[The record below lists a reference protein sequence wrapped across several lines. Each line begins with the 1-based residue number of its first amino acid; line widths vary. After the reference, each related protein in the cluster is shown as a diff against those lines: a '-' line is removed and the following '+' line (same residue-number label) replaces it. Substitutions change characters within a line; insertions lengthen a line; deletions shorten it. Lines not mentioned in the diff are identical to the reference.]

1 MSEQAIDTA
10 EQFEKALNSPK
21 QTWLLCAGISYPANI
36 PLMIPLTK
44 RVLDL
49 ARIEKFLGN
58 DEVLTVIDAIEGD
71 IDEDAHIEIF
81 LTHLADLISMSVR
94 ARDNNAQ
101 VAANKVS
108 YDTLRTLHNGLLE
121 LISTTIRWGYR
132 AAWKD
137 DPELVGTPEEPIVKI
152 DEHLNFV
159 DAIFQKNQAGLENI
173 RGTIEFFTTN
183 YDTLIEDAL
192 ALKQVPYDDGFIGG
206 GVGFWAGYDVA
217 EHRSTK
223 ARVVKLHGSIDWVA
237 PEHDAS
243 QLFRTRFNDKY
254 PKAENAVVIYP
265 QSTKY
270 INTQLDPFSALF
282 NRFRQNLS
290 DGAERILLICGY
302 SFGDEH
308 INEDIIYAMSKK
320 DSRLTMVAFAQENG
334 GLPEQLETWRKLS
347 WGERIYIASDKGLY
361 RGSAGPFW
369 EVDGGR
375 SWWTFAGVTD
385 LLSNGLPQDIE
396 EALK

>member
-1 MSEQAIDTA
+1 MSDQSIDIA

-36 PLMIPLTK
+36 PLMIPLTQK
-44 RVLDL
+44 VLDL
-49 ARIEKFLGN
+49 ARTEKFLEK
-58 DEVLTVIDAIEGD
+58 DDILKVIDEIEGD
-71 IDEDAHIEIF
+71 IDENAHIEIF

-94 ARDNNAQ
+94 ARGNVAQ
-101 VAANKVS
+101 VGASKVS
-108 YDTLRTLHNGLLE
+108 FETLTTLHNGLLE
-121 LISTTIRWGYR
+121 LISSTIRWGYR
-132 AAWKD
+132 AAWGD
-137 DPELVGTPEEPIVKI
+137 IPELVGTSAEPIVI
-152 DEHLNFV
+152 IEEHLNFV

-192 ALKQVPYDDGFIGG
+192 ALKQIPYDDGFIGG
-206 GVGFWAGYDVA
+206 GVGFWAGYDIA
-217 EHRSTK
+217 EHRSAK

-237 PEHDAS
+237 PKHDAS
-243 QLFRTRFNDKY
+243 QLLRTRFSDKY
-254 PKAENAVVIYP
+254 PKARNAVVIYP

-308 INEDIIYAMSKK
+308 INEDIEYAMSRK

-334 GLPEQLETWRKLS
+334 GLPEQLETWRNTS

-361 RGSAGPFW
+361 HGNSGPFW
-369 EVDGGR
+369 TVDGDR

-385 LLSNGLPQDIE
+385 LLSNGLPQDIQ
-396 EALK
+396 EASA